1 MAQDDLSSSLG
12 GSSVGS
18 LSSLFSK
25 GLRHHSH
32 AKRPKNSLAKQKSS
46 FINKVIVHDQLTKI
60 LSGRTSE
67 DNYMFTNIGMNFMW
81 TDGKN
86 KECLTNIVFS
96 NAYPTCHDLNRH
108 TSSTMEHMDIII
120 GFSSGDFIWYD
131 PISHKYSRFNKNGI
145 LNNSAVTTVKW
156 IPESEDLFL
165 AGFEDGTMLII
176 DKERDDQSLSI
187 PVVPNTW
194 ADEHTTSRLDT
205 LFRFKVSKPY
215 RHSKYNPV
223 SHWRVSKKAITAF
236 CFSPDGSHV
245 AVAGQDGLM
254 KIIQYNQEKLCDIYM
269 GYFGKINCVAWS
281 PDGKYILT
289 GGQDDLVAIWSFP
302 EQRIVA
308 RCQGHKS
315 WVNGVAFDPW
325 RFDGK
330 VYRFASIG
338 EDCNLIMWDFSV
350 NALHRPKQRTSRLFN
365 FNHPKNASETT
376 GNGKTGK
383 RTSVGITF
391 NGSMWSLEAEETL
404 HTQLPVFHRFLNKSQ
419 VPFLQPVSIQ
429 TIHADPCVDIVFRKD
444 SIHTT
449 DRRGRVR
456 KWDRPK

>member
-1 MAQDDLSSSLG
+1 M
-12 GSSVGS
+12 
-18 LSSLFSK
+18 
-25 GLRHHSH
+25 
-32 AKRPKNSLAKQKSS
+32 
-46 FINKVIVHDQLTKI
+46 FIN
-60 LSGRTSE
+60 
-67 DNYMFTNIGMNFMW
+67 IGLNFMW
-81 TDGKN
+81 MDGKN
-86 KECLTNIVFS
+86 SKVSECLTNIVFS

-108 TSSTMEHMDIII
+108 TSSTNEHMDIII

-165 AGFEDGTMLII
+165 AGFEDGTILII
-176 DKERDDQSLSI
+176 DKERDDQPLSI

-194 ADEHTTSRLDT
+194 ADEQ
-205 LFRFKVSKPY
+205 FKVSKPY

-223 SHWRVSKKAITAF
+223 SHWRVSKQAIAAF

-350 NALHRPKQRTSRLFN
+350 NALHRPKQKVKHAPVKTALSPRLSKSTNQFSQDKEDKDKEDKEDKRTSRLFH
-365 FNHPKNASETT
+365 FNHSKNHLENS
-376 GNGKTGK
+376 NQMSGKAGK

-404 HTQLPVFHRFLNKSQ
+404 HTQLPVFHRFLNKAQ